1 MGEKR
6 ETRRARSKGALP
18 LLLPHTTHVHPQQL
32 TRVHTPGYTVRNPPQ
47 ANQKPV
53 PPRQTS
59 RLSSTMDG
67 PPAVEEPSTP
77 SSSTAS
83 VHSTASKVWGV
94 CLVAFDHAVGPTIE
108 YSYPPELSLN
118 EELNKNLP
126 FLALPDGAHTVSL
139 AL

>member
-1 MGEKR
+1 MKDKR
-6 ETRRARSKGALP
+6 ETRRVSLKGVAASWPPPQQRRRPTPAPPFIRSWIH
-18 LLLPHTTHVHPQQL
+18 HTTPLSAQP
-32 TRVHTPGYTVRNPPQ
+32 RACSIPPD
-47 ANQKPV
+47 P
-53 PPRQTS
+53 S
-59 RLSSTMDG
+59 RPSSTMDA
-67 PPAVEEPSTP
+67 PPAVIEPSTS

-126 FLALPDGAHTVSL
+126 FLALPDGAHTVS
-139 AL
+139 